1 MRRSAPNRRIGRAA
15 ADDQRSRP
23 SPDRSTESRR
33 WRRLTAL
40 LLAAASL
47 AVGAWYASLPRA
59 VAVRT
64 TPIVVAYPSQ
74 QFAMLT
80 ASARVVAPRKV
91 AVAAKVSGRLEWLG
105 VAEGSR
111 VRAGEVI
118 ARIQP
123 RSDAATP
130 RGPGRSD
137 DSLVRAPFDGVIV
150 STGAAV
156 GDRVT
161 PFASTADSRSAVVH
175 IADTSALE
183 VEARVPT
190 PGLASVRVG
199 QPCEITLDALPDAR
213 LRGTVAQIVP
223 ALDRYRASVM
233 TKVRLDD
240 ADPRVL
246 PDMDGS
252 VSFLSRPITAEQQKP
267 VAAVRLR
274 ALGLRAGRT
283 VIFVVRGG
291 RVAVVDVAA
300 GQTLG
305 ELTSIVGAVTAGEQA
320 VLDPAPELGP
330 DARVRIVA
338 NRRAGSGPP
347 PR

>member
-118 ARIQP
+118 ARVQP

-130 RGPGRSD
+130 RGPGWSD

-233 TKVRLDD
+233 TKVRFDD

-330 DARVRIVA
+330 ETRVRIVA
-338 NRRAGSGPP
+338 R
-347 PR
+347 